1 VADLYDFVRS
11 RGDDLLELSLANVR
25 LILIVA
31 VLATIISL
39 LAGLAAYRR
48 PRLASALLS
57 LFSVFLTIPS
67 FALFGLFIPIL
78 GLGTLSAVVALVMYS
93 LLPITRNTIVGLQ
106 AVDPAIIDAASGM
119 GMSRNAVLWRVE
131 IPLAW
136 PVIITGVR
144 IAVQIVV
151 GISAIAAFLN
161 VEGLGTFIFRGL
173 STIGGANAVNYTLS
187 GTILLVLIGLL
198 LDGALLLFSR
208 LTTPRGIRD

>member
-1 VADLYDFVRS
+1 VVDLYDFVRS

-39 LAGLAAYRR
+39 LAGLASYRR

-57 LFSVFLTIPS
+57 IFSVFLTIPS
-67 FALFGLFIPIL
+67 FALFGLFIPLL

-106 AVDPAIIDAASGM
+106 AVDPAVIDAASGM

-136 PVIITGVR
+136 PVIIIGVR

-173 STIGGANAVNYTLS
+173 SGIGGANAINYTLS